1 LTPATVI
8 LALKIAVAAVTVL
21 LVASIIAIASGRR
34 RLHGRINTVF
44 FCLTIAT
51 VLVFEAIVRFVDPNL
66 TAGFSAEQREALV
79 VHLGFSIP
87 AAVLLPV
94 MLYTGLKRH
103 RTVHLTLAAVFL
115 VLWAGTFV
123 TGIFYLPHSF
133 EAKP

>member
-1 LTPATVI
+1 LTPATII
-8 LALKIAVAAVTVL
+8 LALKIAVGAVTVL
-21 LVASIIAIASGRR
+21 LVASIVAIASGRR

-44 FCLTIAT
+44 FMLTVTT
-51 VLVFEAIVRFVDPNL
+51 VLVFEAVVRFVDPNL
-66 TAGFSAEQREALV
+66 TAGFSAEQRDALA

-94 MLYTGLKRH
+94 MLYTGLRQYRRIH
-103 RTVHLTLAAVFL
+103 VTLAALFL

-133 EAKP
+133 EAQP